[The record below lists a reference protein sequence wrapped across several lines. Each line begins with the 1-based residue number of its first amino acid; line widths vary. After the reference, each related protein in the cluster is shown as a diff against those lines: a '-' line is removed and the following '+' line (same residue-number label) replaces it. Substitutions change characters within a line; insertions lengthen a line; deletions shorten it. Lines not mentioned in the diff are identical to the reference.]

1 MAEFLGG
8 GTMATVAARAPKR
21 ELAPDWRD
29 ALREAV
35 RRLAIRTW
43 GSVLIGFSVA
53 GALALASHSPTDPSL
68 STAAGGPP
76 VNWLGSSGAYFSDI
90 LLLLF
95 GLGAALFMPV
105 VALAG
110 LRMLRLQAAGRVG
123 RGLGLAAIGSV
134 LLGVALGLTS
144 GSSVSGLPA
153 GWGGAI
159 GLAAAH
165 GVDAA
170 IGLIPN
176 PMIAGPTRIAILLL
190 FGLAGLALGYV
201 AIGLNADEK
210 GWLGGFFRSVPRE
223 RRAAPRRTEIEEV
236 ERPSAAT
243 PPRPKPVVAVA
254 EPSKPIAAVAR
265 GASRKAA
272 AQSSLALGDSYQLP
286 TVDLLSAPPEKGK
299 QTIDRAGLERNAR
312 LLETVLEDFNVR
324 GDIVEVRPGPVVTM
338 YELEPASGIKASRV
352 IALADDIARNMSAL
366 SARVAT
372 IPGRSVIG
380 IELPNPKREM
390 VALSE
395 LIGSQAFDDQNM
407 SLPLILGKNIAGD
420 PVIADLAPMPHL
432 LVAGTTGSGK
442 SVGLNCMILSLLYRY
457 GPDQVK
463 MIMIDPKMLEL
474 SIYDDIPHLL
484 APVVTEPGKAIRAL
498 KWAVEQMEERYR
510 MMANLGVRALP
521 SFNAKV
527 REAKAKG
534 SQLGRRVQTG
544 YDADS
549 GQPLYEVEELEYEV
563 LPQIVVVVDELA
575 DLMMTAGKE
584 VEFLIQRLAQK
595 ARAAGIHLIM
605 ATQRPSVDVIT
616 GVIKANL
623 PTRVSFQVTSKID
636 SRTILGEQGAEQLLG
651 KGDMLYMPG
660 GKQIIRVHGPFVSDE
675 EVRAV
680 AEHWRGQG
688 APEYIHSVTE
698 EPEDGGYL
706 FDGQPTGEDDPD
718 TQLFRK
724 AVQIVAESQKASTS
738 YLQRQLRVGYNSAAR
753 LIERMEK
760 EGLVGQPDHVGRR
773 EVLIDPDGHP
783 I

>member
-1 MAEFLGG
+1 
-8 GTMATVAARAPKR
+8 MATVATRAPKR

-29 ALREAV
+29 ALRDSL
-35 RRLAIRTW
+35 RRLAIRT
-43 GSVLIGFSVA
+43 IGAFLVGLSIA
-53 GALALASHSPTDPSL
+53 GGVALATHSPTDPSF

-76 VNWLGSSGAYFSDI
+76 ANWMGSVGAYASDA
-90 LLLLF
+90 LLLVFGIGSILF
-95 GLGAALFMPV
+95 LPV
-105 VALAG
+105 IALAG
-110 LRMLRLQAAGRVG
+110 LRMLRLHPAGRMGRALLVAAAGA
-123 RGLGLAAIGSV
+123 L
-134 LLGVALGLTS
+134 LLGIALSLTS
-144 GSSVSGLPA
+144 GSAVSGLPA
-153 GWGGAI
+153 GWGGAL
-159 GLAAAH
+159 GLAGAWSIDQGA
-165 GVDAA
+165 GLISNPSIAGPARLTLLLLCAIGGLLLGYLA
-170 IGLIPN
+170 IGLRP
-176 PMIAGPTRIAILLL
+176 
-190 FGLAGLALGYV
+190 
-201 AIGLNADEK
+201 DEK
-210 GWLGGFFRSVPRE
+210 ERMGGMLRRTPRQ
-223 RRAAPRRTEIEEV
+223 RRAEPRATELREERALPLPPKS
-236 ERPSAAT
+236 RPT
-243 PPRPKPVVAVA
+243 VAVA
-254 EPSKPIAAVAR
+254 DPARPIAPAGR
-265 GASRKAA
+265 GAMRKSAV
-272 AQSSLALGDSYQLP
+272 QPTLALGDSYQLP
-286 TVDLLSAPPEKGK
+286 TLDLLARAPEKGK
-299 QTIDRAGLERNAR
+299 QQIDRAGLERNAR
-312 LLETVLEDFNVR
+312 LLESVLEDFHVR

-352 IALADDIARNMSAL
+352 IQLADDIARNMSAL

-380 IELPNPKREM
+380 IELPNSKREA
-390 VALSE
+390 VSLSE
-395 LIGSQAFDDQNM
+395 LIGSQAFEDQNHA
-407 SLPLILGKNIAGD
+407 LPLILGKNIAGD

-457 GPDQVK
+457 GPDQCK
-463 MIMIDPKMLEL
+463 LILIDPKMLEL

-484 APVVTEPGKAIRAL
+484 APVVTEPPKAIRAL

-534 SQLGRRVQTG
+534 SKLGRRVQTG

-549 GQPLYEVEELEYEV
+549 GQPVYEVEELEYEV

-623 PTRVSFQVTSKID
+623 PTRISFQVTSKID

-660 GKQIIRVHGPFVSDE
+660 GKQIMRVHGPFVSDE

-680 AEHWRGQG
+680 AEHWRRQG
-688 APEYIHSVTE
+688 APDYIQAVTE
-698 EPEDGGYL
+698 EPEDGGYM
-706 FDGQPTGEDDPD
+706 FDGQPSGEEDAE
-718 TQLFRK
+718 TQLYRK
-724 AVQIVAESQKASTS
+724 AIQIVAESQKASTS

-773 EVLIDPDGHP
+773 EVLIDSDGHP
-783 I
+783 L

>member
-1 MAEFLGG
+1 
-8 GTMATVAARAPKR
+8 MATVATRAPKR
-21 ELAPDWRD
+21 ELAPDWRE
-29 ALREAV
+29 ALGSAV
-35 RRLAIRTW
+35 RRFAIRTC
-43 GSVLIGFSVA
+43 GALFVALSVA
-53 GALALASHSPTDPSL
+53 GAVALATHNPTDPSL

-76 VNWLGSSGAYFSDI
+76 TNWLGTAGAYFSDS

-95 GLGAALFMPV
+95 GMGSALFLPV
-105 VALAG
+105 IAVAG
-110 LRMLRLQAAGRVG
+110 LRMLRIEPAGRIG
-123 RGLGLAAIGSV
+123 RGLLIAALAAV
-134 LLGVALGLTS
+134 LLGTALGLTS
-144 GSSVSGLPA
+144 GSAVSGLPG
-153 GWGGAI
+153 GWGGAS

-165 GVDAA
+165 A
-170 IGLIPN
+170 IDIAFGLIPN
-176 PMIAGPTRIAILLL
+176 PQIAGPARLAVLLL
-190 FGLAGLALGYV
+190 LAVAGLALGYV
-201 AIGLNADEK
+201 ATGLTGDERSWIGGL
-210 GWLGGFFRSVPRE
+210 LRRRPRE
-223 RRAAPRRTEIEEV
+223 RRAVPRSTELVDERGAAAAPPKT
-236 ERPSAAT
+236 RPTVAVAD
-243 PPRPKPVVAVA
+243 RPKPVL
-254 EPSKPIAAVAR
+254 PGGR
-265 GASRKAA
+265 TRDRKVSS
-272 AQSSLALGDSYQLP
+272 QPSLALGDNYQLP
-286 TVDLLSAPPEKGK
+286 TLELLTPPPKEGR
-299 QTIDRAGLERNAR
+299 QQIDRAGLERNAR
-312 LLETVLEDFNVR
+312 LLESVLDDFNVR
-324 GDIVEVRPGPVVTM
+324 GEIIEVRPGPVVTM

-352 IALADDIARNMSAL
+352 VALADDIARNMSAL

-390 VALSE
+390 VSLSE
-395 LIGSQAFDDQNM
+395 LIGSQAFEDQNM

-442 SVGLNCMILSLLYRY
+442 SVGLNGMILSLLYRY

-463 MIMIDPKMLEL
+463 LIMIDPKMLEL

-484 APVVTEPGKAIRAL
+484 SPVVTEPGKAIRAL
-498 KWAVEQMEERYR
+498 KGTVEQMEERYR
-510 MMANLGVRALP
+510 KMANLGVRALP

-527 REAKAKG
+527 REAKAK
-534 SQLGRRVQTG
+534 SSKLKRRIQTG
-544 YDADS
+544 YDGDT
-549 GQPLYEVEELEYEV
+549 GQPVYEDEEFDYEV
-563 LPQIVVVVDELA
+563 LPQIVVVADELA

-623 PTRVSFQVTSKID
+623 PTRISFQVTSKID

-680 AEHWRGQG
+680 AEHWRKQG
-688 APEYIHSVTE
+688 SPDYVQAVTE

-706 FDGQPTGEDDPD
+706 FDGQPTGEDDAE
-718 TQLFRK
+718 TQLYRK
-724 AVQIVAESQKASTS
+724 AVQIVAESQKASVS

-760 EGLVGQPDHVGRR
+760 DGLVGQPDHVGRR

>member
-1 MAEFLGG
+1 LGLIPSPSIAG
-8 GTMATVAARAPKR
+8 PAR
-21 ELAPDWRD
+21 L
-29 ALREAV
+29 
-35 RRLAIRTW
+35 
-43 GSVLIGFSVA
+43 
-53 GALALASHSPTDPSL
+53 
-68 STAAGGPP
+68 TA
-76 VNWLGSSGAYFSDI
+76 
-90 LLLLF
+90 LLLL
-95 GLGAALFMPV
+95 GI
-105 VALAG
+105 AG
-110 LRMLRLQAAGRVG
+110 LV
-123 RGLGLAAIGSV
+123 LGYF
-134 LLGVALGLTS
+134 ALGLD
-144 GSSVSGLPA
+144 PE
-153 GWGGAI
+153 
-159 GLAAAH
+159 
-165 GVDAA
+165 
-170 IGLIPN
+170 
-176 PMIAGPTRIAILLL
+176 
-190 FGLAGLALGYV
+190 
-201 AIGLNADEK
+201 EK
-210 GWLGGFFRSVPRE
+210 GWLGGLLRSRPRE
-223 RRAAPRRTEIEEV
+223 RRAAPRRTEIAD
-236 ERPSAAT
+236 ERPTAAA
-243 PPRPKPVVAVA
+243 PPRPKPAVAVA
-254 EPSKPIAAVAR
+254 EPARPVAASGRAKSGKP
-265 GASRKAA
+265 S
-272 AQSSLALGDSYQLP
+272 AQPSLALGDSYQLP
-286 TVDLLSAPPEKGK
+286 TLDLLARAPEKSK
-299 QTIDRAGLERNAR
+299 QPIDRAGLERNAR

-380 IELPNPKREM
+380 IELPNSKRET
-390 VALSE
+390 VSLSE
-395 LIGSQAFDDQNM
+395 LIGSQSFEDQNM
-407 SLPLILGKNIAGD
+407 ALPLILGKNISGD

-457 GPDQVK
+457 GPDQCK

-534 SQLGRRVQTG
+534 SKLGRRVQTG
-544 YDADS
+544 YDAET
-549 GQPLYEVEELEYEV
+549 GQPLYETEQLEYEV

-623 PTRVSFQVTSKID
+623 PTRISFQVTSKID

-680 AEHWRGQG
+680 AEHWRRQG
-688 APEYIHSVTE
+688 APEYIQAVTE

-706 FDGQPTGEDDPD
+706 FDGQPTGEDDAE
-718 TQLFRK
+718 TQLYRK
-724 AVQIVAESQKASTS
+724 AIQIVAESQKASTS